1 MSQHKNINYS
11 PDKLEVIISVVPKK
25 KGTFYKDYL
34 QSFGANFQLSI
45 LAQGTADEDILGY
58 LGVEQSDKLVL
69 LSVVKAS
76 VMDAVMEGLEE
87 KFRTIKNGKGVA
99 VAVPMTS
106 VIGKLVYAFL
116 IDDRNIV
123 RS

>member
-34 QSFGANFQLSI
+34 QSFGANFQLSV

-69 LSVVKAS
+69 LSVVKTS

-116 IDDRNIV
+116 SDDRNIV

>member
-1 MSQHKNINYS
+1 MSENKMINYA

-45 LAQGTADEDILGY
+45 LAQGTADEDILNY

-69 LSVVKAS
+69 LSIVKAS

-87 KFRTIKNGKGVA
+87 KFRTIKNGKGIA

-116 IDDRNIV
+116 SDDRNIV

>member
-76 VMDAVMEGLEE
+76 VIDAVMEGLEE

-116 IDDRNIV
+116 SDDRNIV

>member
-69 LSVVKAS
+69 LSVVKTS

-116 IDDRNIV
+116 SDDRNIV

>member
-34 QSFGANFQLSI
+34 QSFEANFQLSI

-76 VMDAVMEGLEE
+76 VIDAVMEGLEE

-116 IDDRNIV
+116 SDDRNIV

>member
-116 IDDRNIV
+116 SDDRNIV

>member
-11 PDKLEVIISVVPKK
+11 QDKLEVIISVVPKK

-34 QSFGANFQLSI
+34 HSFGANFQLSI

-116 IDDRNIV
+116 SDDRNIV